1 LLLTVTSFKADYSN
15 KVITQTISMTAEGVA
30 AGHFDQPCVES
41 FPAFPVFSVESAG
54 PVESPGVDEGMSG
67 DAADGSR

>member
-1 LLLTVTSFKADYSN
+1 VTSFKADYSN

-41 FPAFPVFSVESAG
+41 FPAFLAFPVFS
-54 PVESPGVDEGMSG
+54 VESPGVDEGMSG